1 MKEGKY
7 LRENYPKIYFSLVS
21 LINASKKIAQPY
33 SIYITDSLG
42 GSFKDYFITSD
53 MTARISALKKN
64 LDKESSDTIDVIIQ
78 RLLNYPDERYKHRFP
93 KRREVVGGLL
103 PAETE
108 QSRTAI
114 KKKMKISKRNLKFPS
129 KHFEESVFYFYHGL
143 LLLPPEIRKYVTDQ
157 DFIDAGA
164 FIGDSA
170 IALAEYQYRKIYSI
184 EMSLKSVERYRV
196 NLANNGINNDKYE
209 IINNGIASNDNEPP
223 VKLHDTGSSGLSFLR
238 RSGKYDEISV
248 EKKSLDFL
256 VDKYRISPRFI
267 KVDIEGN
274 GLEFVEGAR
283 KTLIRYRPVLSI
295 AVYHNPREF
304 FEIKPILEDLL
315 PDYKFMVRKLA
326 TGIKNNLCHSEVV
339 LLGYP
344 EEIVK

>member
-1 MKEGKY
+1 
-7 LRENYPKIYFSLVS
+7 
-21 LINASKKIAQPY
+21 
-33 SIYITDSLG
+33 
-42 GSFKDYFITSD
+42 
-53 MTARISALKKN
+53 
-64 LDKESSDTIDVIIQ
+64 
-78 RLLNYPDERYKHRFP
+78 
-93 KRREVVGGLL
+93 
-103 PAETE
+103 
-108 QSRTAI
+108 
-114 KKKMKISKRNLKFPS
+114 
-129 KHFEESVFYFYHGL
+129 
-143 LLLPPEIRKYVTDQ
+143 LLPPEIRKYVTDH

-196 NLANNGINNDKYE
+196 NLANNGINNDT
-209 IINNGIASNDNEPP
+209 NDNEPP

-256 VDKYRISPRFI
+256 VDKYKISPRFI

-315 PDYKFMVRKLA
+315 RDYKFMVRKLA